1 MFQALGLIEMHR
13 MVLKSY
19 FMNATYLLSTLFQEL
34 IQNAEDAKATRV
46 CFLLDETQHGTDPNK
61 LANPGLAAHQV

>member
-1 MFQALGLIEMHR
+1 M
-13 MVLKSY
+13 
-19 FMNATYLLSTLFQEL
+19 FQEL

-61 LANPGLAAHQV
+61 LAHRDLSVHQVLLANNIYSVGLVSHDALN